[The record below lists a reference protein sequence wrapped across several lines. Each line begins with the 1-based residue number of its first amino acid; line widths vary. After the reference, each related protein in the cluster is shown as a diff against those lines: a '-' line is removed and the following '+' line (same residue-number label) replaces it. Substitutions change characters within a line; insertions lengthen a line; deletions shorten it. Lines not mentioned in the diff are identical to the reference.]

1 MDNDS
6 SALVNLKPFRLVK
19 FFSFTSLAV
28 ILVSTLALTW
38 MLSNRA
44 KSVLLYRSEG
54 YAKVFAENLSHQI
67 SLRFLLPMDK
77 RYGQIS
83 LRNPEQFKLLDGVV
97 KNTIH
102 GMKINTVTIYGVKSN
117 VVSYSTV
124 EERVGRKG
132 LGGAEYDLALKGQ
145 SSSRVSGDAS
155 LVNLLPIAEPVSCRV
170 ITYVPMRLGK
180 PFTRDTSYVVG
191 VLEIEQDITDDLESI
206 IRLQGTIISTSVL
219 VMTGLFIALRFLVA
233 RADSIIEARAME
245 RRRLEKKL
253 DQAERLASLGKMVA
267 SVAHEIK
274 NPLGIVR
281 STAEILKNRLEKI
294 APGNEQ
300 LAGIIVEETS
310 RLDRVVREFLDFA
323 RPSEPQMEALDL
335 NEIIRRML
343 AFIQSE
349 LNTHEIEVKLQH
361 ADIPRINGDADQ
373 LYQALLNII
382 MNSVQAMEEGGEL
395 LIRSRADR
403 GKVVLEVGDNG
414 CGMDDSVKEQVFQAF
429 YTTKSRGTGLGLA
442 IVKNILDRHQAEIDI
457 KSAPEKGTTFTITFP
472 AAKYFA

>member
-1 MDNDS
+1 MDNDA
-6 SALVNLKPFRLVK
+6 SALAGLKPFRLVK

-83 LRNPEQFKLLDGVV
+83 LRNPEQFKLLDDVV

-102 GMKINTVTIYGVKSN
+102 GMKINAVTIYGVKSN

-132 LGGAEYDLALKGQ
+132 LGKGEYDLALKGK
-145 SSSRVSGDAS
+145 SSSRLDGDAS
-155 LVNLLPIAEPVSCRV
+155 LVNLLPIAEPISCRV

-191 VLEIEQDITDDLESI
+191 VLEIEQDIADDLESI
-206 IRLQGTIISTSVL
+206 IRLQATIVSTSVL
-219 VMTGLFIALRFLVA
+219 IMSALFIALRFLVA
-233 RADSIIEARAME
+233 RADSIIEARAVE

-253 DQAERLASLGKMVA
+253 NQAERLASLGKMVA

-281 STAEILKNRLEKI
+281 STAEILKNRLKKI
-294 APGNEQ
+294 APGNEN
-300 LAGIIVEETS
+300 LAEIIVVETS

-323 RPSEPQMEALDL
+323 RPNEPQMEALDL
-335 NEIIRRML
+335 NKIVRRIMEFVQPDIT
-343 AFIQSE
+343 A
-349 LNTHEIEVKLQH
+349 HEIEVQLELDDALNIK
-361 ADIPRINGDADQ
+361 GDEDQ
-373 LYQALLNII
+373 LYRALLNII
-382 MNSVQAMEEGGEL
+382 MNSIQAMEEGGKL
-395 LIRSRADR
+395 VIRSRLAGAR
-403 GKVVLEVGDNG
+403 AVLEISDNG
-414 CGMDDSVKEQVFQAF
+414 CGMDEEVRNQIFQAF

-442 IVKNILDRHQAEIDI
+442 IVKNILDRHQAEINI
-457 KSAPEKGTTFTITFP
+457 TSAAGEGTTFVISFKSFL
-472 AAKYFA
+472 A

>member
-83 LRNPEQFKLLDGVV
+83 LRNPQQFKLLDDVV

-132 LGGAEYDLALKGQ
+132 LGGAEYDLALKGR
-145 SSSRVSGDAS
+145 SSSRVAGDAS

-191 VLEIEQDITDDLESI
+191 VLEIEQDIADDLESI

-233 RADSIIEARAME
+233 RADSIIEARAVE

-281 STAEILKNRLEKI
+281 STAEILKKRLEEI

-323 RPSEPQMEALDL
+323 RPSEPRMETLDL
-335 NEIIRRML
+335 NKIVERIIAFVQPDL
-343 AFIQSE
+343 AA
-349 LNTHEIEVKLQH
+349 HDIEVKLEL
-361 ADIPRINGDADQ
+361 DNVIRIKGDGDQ
-373 LYQALLNII
+373 LYRALLNIV
-382 MNSVQAMEEGGEL
+382 MNSIQAMEEGGKL
-395 LIRSRADR
+395 AVRSRSAGNR
-403 GKVVLEVGDNG
+403 AVLEISDNG
-414 CGMDDSVKEQVFQAF
+414 SGMEEAVQDQVFQAF

-442 IVKNILDRHQAEIDI
+442 IVKNILDRHQTEIDI
-457 KSAPEKGTTFTITFP
+457 TSAAGKGTTFAIS
-472 AAKYFA
+472 FAVDS